1 MDANDERCIII
12 LAWWWI
18 YAWIGTAG
26 GNLKVALLR
35 ITNNHQKFG
44 WQVCCKQGQMG
55 NFRTERK
62 TSSSLQTV
70 KSWECE
76 CNKSRQDQSQ
86 RSNYCCVLE
95 IYTTNPRKTKKKT
108 SIIHCQYYT
117 PTWGRALPLPENI
130 SNSKPSNWS
139 VSIICWNRGSWQTVT
154 KKVCVCGGVCKTPA
168 ASDNTRQAGRI
179 SGEATDFIL
188 ASRTH
193 DSVFRSLC
201 ACVYL
206 HSRPVMDRNFPFYIY
221 FSLIFQVLTALY
233 FYIVCDFSYRLDTSI
248 KNTGIGLQIYLIM
261 GYWTD
266 TRHW

>member
-1 MDANDERCIII
+1 MTWRRHLSTRCVQLLHVHITSTPALQKSPFYTRHNELKMDANDERCIII

-86 RSNYCCVLE
+86 RSHYCCVLE

-154 KKVCVCGGVCKTPA
+154 KKVCVCVGECVKRQLLATTLVKQEESLGRRQISYWQARHMTVSFAPSVHVCIFTVGQWC
-168 ASDNTRQAGRI
+168 TG
-179 SGEATDFIL
+179 TFLFIFTL
-188 ASRTH
+188 
-193 DSVFRSLC
+193 V
-201 ACVYL
+201 
-206 HSRPVMDRNFPFYIY
+206 
-221 FSLIFQVLTALY
+221 
-233 FYIVCDFSYRLDTSI
+233 
-248 KNTGIGLQIYLIM
+248 
-261 GYWTD
+261 
-266 TRHW
+266 